1 MKNITMTEL
10 NQRVSAITRE
20 VVERGE
26 PVVVTNR
33 GRPVLRLVPEN
44 VAPSDPLAAL
54 VAEGKARPPRID
66 PSSTSSGSLNF
77 RRPRVELS
85 KPLDEILAEER
96 ADEQV

>member
-1 MKNITMTEL
+1 MTEL
-10 NQRVSAITRE
+10 NQRVSATTRE

-66 PSSTSSGSLNF
+66 PSSTSSGSLTF
-77 RRPRVELS
+77 HRPRVALS
-85 KPLDEILAEER
+85 RSLDDILAEER
-96 ADEQV
+96 SDEKI